1 MSDTLHDMFLDELR
15 DAYDAE
21 KQITKALPKMI
32 KAVTSATLRR
42 GLEAHLKETEG
53 QIGRLEKAFGLL
65 EKKVKGKHC
74 DGMEG
79 ILKEGSAVLEED
91 LDGVT
96 MDACIIASAQRVEH
110 YEMAAYGTLVA
121 WARAMEHEEVADL
134 LEKTLNEEKAAD
146 AKLTAAAEGGI
157 NSEAAE
163 LAHSDDES
171 DADTDVEP
179 IAVGTAAK
187 KRN

>member
-1 MSDTLHDMFLDELR
+1 VITDHPAQHTTLATHELDYLMSDTLHDMFLDELR

-65 EKKVKGKHC
+65 DEKVKGKHC

-79 ILKEGSAVLEED
+79 ILKEG
-91 LDGVT
+91 T
-96 MDACIIASAQRVEH
+96 
-110 YEMAAYGTLVA
+110 
-121 WARAMEHEEVADL
+121 
-134 LEKTLNEEKAAD
+134 
-146 AKLTAAAEGGI
+146 TA
-157 NSEAAE
+157 
-163 LAHSDDES
+163 
-171 DADTDVEP
+171 
-179 IAVGTAAK
+179 
-187 KRN
+187 

>member
-1 MSDTLHDMFLDELR
+1 MSNTLHDMFLDELR

-32 KAVTSATLRR
+32 KAVTSTTLQR
-42 GLEAHLKETEG
+42 GLDAHLKETEG

-65 EKKVKGKHC
+65 DEKVKGKHC

-79 ILKEGSAVLEED
+79 ILKEGSAVLDEE

-134 LEKTLNEEKAAD
+134 LQQTLDEEKAAD
-146 AKLTAAAEGGI
+146 EKLTAAAEGGI
-157 NSEAAE
+157 NEEAAE
-163 LAHSDDES
+163 LAHGDES
-171 DADTDVEP
+171 DADSDDEP
-179 IAVGTAAK
+179 AAVGSPAK